1 MPHSPARWTLY
12 GRPESSRLLKVHHYM
27 LHLRIKMGL
36 GAYASSRQDTDYTG
50 GGVVRSS
57 WERPIIRGTA
67 ALTSVCIQAHLSRCL
82 TCQVP
87 GPSTLRSSATR
98 AFKAPLRS
106 YGNLGRDRQRNR
118 GLFVGMVRGVS
129 NPREGSKML
138 IFLSWAPTGVCRT
151 HSYIS
156 EACGRCIVRTT
167 ALRRSPK
174 FAKKSVIN
182 TAIE

>member
-106 YGNLGRDRQRNR
+106 YGSLGRDWHRNR
-118 GLFVGMVRGVS
+118 GFFSGLVRGVS
-129 NPREGSKML
+129 NAREGSK
-138 IFLSWAPTGVCRT
+138 IPTFLFRSRVMCSSFLHLRSSWNVNSANYFAVA
-151 HSYIS
+151 IS
-156 EACGRCIVRTT
+156 ARVT
-167 ALRRSPK
+167 
-174 FAKKSVIN
+174 SVQLL
-182 TAIE
+182 